1 MSRRKTMGVLLALG
15 SALLAGFG
23 VAVHRRL
30 HKLWVVPE
38 APSRSQHIEGFV
50 PTAALPR
57 VRVLFVG
64 HSLVNQDMP
73 AMARAVAASVGV
85 DFTYDVQ
92 LIDGGS
98 LEVNWNQAERATG
111 VRAREALATGGY
123 DTVVLTE
130 AVNLD
135 DHLRWSEPAT
145 HAARWYALAR
155 EHRPDVR
162 LFFYET
168 WHHRS
173 EPRHARGLPLL
184 PSRLSWREHL
194 DADLGKWE
202 HIVDGAE
209 REYAVAH
216 PSAPPLGVH
225 IVPGGQALA
234 ALVDAIRA
242 GQVPGVQDEGA
253 LFTDGVHLTDLG
265 NYFIALVQVR
275 TLTRAELEHAT
286 GSVTRADGQAVVLP
300 PATAQSLARIASRAV
315 RLYPRSGVLSPPEPN

>member
-1 MSRRKTMGVLLALG
+1 MSRRKTIGVLLALG

-30 HKLWVVPE
+30 HKLWVIPE
-38 APSRSQHIEGFV
+38 APSRSLH
-50 PTAALPR
+50 TAGWVEAAPLPS

-135 DHLRWSEPAT
+135 DHLRWSEPAV

-194 DADLGKWE
+194 DVDLGKWE

-209 REYAVAH
+209 HAYAMAH
-216 PSAPPLGVH
+216 ASAPPLGVH

-242 GQVPGVQDEGA
+242 GQVPGLSSEDA
-253 LFTDGVHLTDLG
+253 LFRDGVHLTDLG

-275 TLTRAELEHAT
+275 TLSCADIERAT
-286 GSVTRADGQAVVLP
+286 GSVARADGQAVVVP
-300 PATAQSLARIASRAV
+300 PATAQAFARIASRAV